1 MKSDLQIAQEAKIRP
16 ILEIAETVGLT
27 EDDLILYGK
36 YKAKIKL
43 DVIKKNAGKPN
54 GKYIGVT
61 AITPT
66 PLGEGK
72 TVTNIGLTQGLAY
85 IGKKVISTLREPS
98 MGPVFGIKGGAAGGG
113 YSQVIPMED
122 INLHFTGD
130 MHAVTSAHNLCA
142 AMADNHLQKGNTLG
156 FDITSGMIGRALDV
170 NDRALRDITIGLGG
184 KDNGI
189 PRQSF
194 FDITAASEVMAILC
208 LATDLH
214 DLRKRLGRMICGF
227 TKTGEA
233 ITADAIGAAGAMTAL
248 LKDAIQ
254 PNLVQTLEGTA
265 TIMHGGPFA
274 NIAHG
279 NNTNVADIVALKM
292 ADYVVTESGFGADMG
307 AEKLYNI
314 KCRAM
319 GITPD
324 CAVLVATVKA
334 LKMHGGGFQAVPG
347 KKLSVDVW
355 GKPNPDAVRIG
366 CSNMVKH
373 IENIKL
379 HGLPVVVALNKF
391 EQDTPEEIEIVRKA
405 AMEAGA
411 FDVALSEVHAK
422 GGEGGAELAKA
433 VVRACDEAKT
443 DFRHLYDLDMSIKDK
458 IETIATKIYGA
469 DGVYYEPAAN
479 SAINKYNKLGLDKL
493 PVCMAKTH
501 LSLSHDPNLKGR
513 PTGFE
518 IPIRDVRL
526 SAGAGFIY
534 PILGKMMT
542 MPGLPSHPA
551 AMDIDIDENGAI
563 QGLF

>member
-1 MKSDLQIAQEAKIRP
+1 MKSDLQIAQEATIKP
-16 ILEIAETVGLT
+16 IVEIAETIGLT
-27 EDDLILYGK
+27 EDDLIMYGK

-43 DVIKKNAGKPN
+43 DVIKKNANKPN

-85 IGKKVISTLREPS
+85 IGKNVVSTLREPS

-130 MHAVTSAHNLCA
+130 MHAVTAAHNLCA
-142 AMADNHLQKGNTLG
+142 AMADSHVQKDNKLG
-156 FDITSGMIGRALDV
+156 FDITSGMIGRVLDV
-170 NDRALRDITIGLGG
+170 NDRALRKMAIGLGG
-184 KDNGI
+184 WLNGI
-189 PRQSF
+189 PREAS

-214 DLRKRLGRMICGF
+214 DLRKRLGRMVVGF
-227 TKTGEA
+227 TRAGES
-233 ITADAIGAAGAMTAL
+233 ITADDIGAAGAMTAL

-279 NNTNVADIVALKM
+279 NNTNVADIIALKM

-334 LKMHGGGFQAVPG
+334 LKMHGGGFEAIPG
-347 KKLSVDVW
+347 RKLSVDIW
-355 GKPNPDAVRIG
+355 GKPNPDAVRKG
-366 CSNMVKH
+366 CENMVKH
-373 IENIKL
+373 IENIKK

-391 EQDTPEEIEIVRKA
+391 EPDTDEEIDIIRKA

-433 VVRACDEAKT
+433 VVRACDEGGA
-443 DFRHLYDLDMSIKDK
+443 DFKHLYDLNMSIKEK
-458 IETIATKIYGA
+458 IEKIATEIYGA
-469 DGVYYEPAAN
+469 DGVDYEAAAN
-479 SAINKYNKLGLDKL
+479 KAITKYTKLGLDKL
-493 PVCMAKTH
+493 PICMAKTH
-501 LSLSHDPNLKGR
+501 LSISHDAKLKGR
-513 PTGFE
+513 PTGFRV
-518 IPIRDVRL
+518 PIRDVRL

-534 PILGKMMT
+534 PLLGTMMT
-542 MPGLPSHPA
+542 MPGLPTHPA
-551 AMDIDIDENGAI
+551 AMDIDIDEEGNI
-563 QGLF
+563 TGLF